1 MQNAASGDIQ
11 LDAAQQRQLNKIRE
25 AEERRRKRKIEE
37 LEMQIASLEDEIAG
51 LEEEMA
57 RPENASDY
65 QLLARLGE
73 ETASKKT
80 ALDQVY
86 SQWAEL
92 ES

>member
-1 MQNAASGDIQ
+1 
-11 LDAAQQRQLNKIRE
+11 
-25 AEERRRKRKIEE
+25 
-37 LEMQIASLEDEIAG
+37 MQIASLEDEIAG

-86 SQWAEL
+86 SEWAEL